1 MRDPPL
7 DGLKNLP
14 DFSDIDFRR
23 LEHRPDLAVVGLDGV
38 GDRLG
43 DVRPDAQTVGRRREN
58 LKVLPIFNNGL
69 HYGDNHSKLEH
80 LFFCIF
86 KQTQLRV
93 IIAIV

>member
-7 DGLKNLP
+7 DGLEDLP

-58 LKVLPIFNNGL
+58 LKVGLIFKNGL
-69 HYGDNHSKLEH
+69 DYGDNHSTLVHFIEQKIFFFVILNSPCLE
-80 LFFCIF
+80 
-86 KQTQLRV
+86 
-93 IIAIV
+93 